1 MIEYKINHQLTDKQ
15 LRPLYESVEWLAYT
29 DKFVDLSLLIKD
41 CSLVISA
48 FDQDKLVGLIRVI
61 SDNVSIAYIQDIL
74 VYPDYQ
80 KQGIGHTLL
89 KQVLDHTKHIRQT
102 LLITDGSDNKA
113 NQFYK
118 NNGFVSLEDYK
129 LKGYY
134 LDR

>member
-1 MIEYKINHQLTDKQ
+1 MIEYQLNSPLTDKQ

-29 DKFVDLSLLIKD
+29 DKFDDLSLLTNK

-48 FDQDKLVGLIRVI
+48 FDQDQLVGLIRVI

-74 VYPDYQ
+74 VLPAYQ
-80 KQGIGHTLL
+80 KQGIGQSLL
-89 KQVLDHTKHIRQT
+89 KQVLEQTKHIRQT
-102 LLITDGSDNKA
+102 LLITDGSDDKA
-113 NQFYK
+113 NLFYT
-118 NNGFVSLEDYK
+118 NNGFVSLETYG